1 MMCDLIEKEKTAIQR
16 LKCFEPDND
25 SYHVCYSGG
34 KDSDVLRI
42 LCQLAN
48 VRHELHYNLVTADAP
63 ETVQYIKSIGSV
75 SIDKARYS
83 DGRHKT
89 IFNLI
94 ESKMMPP
101 TRKHRFCCSEL
112 KECGGKGKLKVIGVR
127 WSESLSRSENGALLK
142 IIGKPKTVKKYLE
155 SNIIDYDVTKQGG
168 VVMNYDNSELRRVT
182 EYCYRTTS
190 TMISPI
196 IDWSNDDV
204 WQFLHY
210 YGCRSNP
217 LYQCGFSRV
226 GCIGC
231 PKAGSKTMKY
241 EFSLYPKFRSNYI
254 RAFDRMLKVRI
265 ANNKPTSWNSGLDV
279 YRWWVGD
286 NPDQLCFDGFDV
298 SEL

>member
-1 MMCDLIEKEKTAIQR
+1 MMCDLLQKEKTAIQR

-42 LCQLAN
+42 LCSLAN

-63 ETVQYIKSIGSV
+63 ETVQYIKSFGNV

-94 ESKMMPP
+94 VSKMMPP
-101 TRKHRFCCSEL
+101 TRLHRFCCSEL
-112 KECGGKGKLKVIGVR
+112 KEQGGKGKLKVIGVR

-142 IIGKPKTVKKYLE
+142 IIGKPKTVQKFLE
-155 SNIIDYDVTKQGG
+155 SESFDYDVSKQGG
-168 VVMNYDNSELRRVT
+168 IIMNYDNSDLRRVT
-182 EYCYRTTS
+182 EHCYRTTS

-196 IDWSNDDV
+196 IDWSTQDV
-204 WQFLHY
+204 WDFLHY
-210 YGCRSNP
+210 YGCSSNP

-231 PKAGSKTMKY
+231 PLAGYKSMKH
-241 EFSLYPKFRSNYI
+241 EFSLYPKYRANYI
-254 RAFDRMLKVRI
+254 RAFDRMLKVRT
-265 ANNKPTSWNSGLDV
+265 ANNKPTLWQSGIDV